1 MNLERRLSRETP
13 ASTWHA
19 TGMIRLNA
27 EIAARLEE
35 VAQVLA
41 AQQANPYRVT
51 AYRRA
56 AQTIRNWPGAIAE
69 LALQKGVAGLDELPG
84 IGEHLAQSIYQL
96 ITTGRLPMLERLRG
110 ETDPADLFATV
121 AGIGGKTA
129 RRIHDAL
136 GIHTLEELE
145 IAAHDG
151 RLEHLGIGR
160 KRLTGLRD
168 ALAGRLGR
176 VGRGRT
182 VELASLAD
190 VAEILDVDRQYREQA
205 ARDLLPKIAPRRF
218 NPSHEA
224 WLPVLHT
231 VRGDRHYTAL
241 YSNTAHAHERGR
253 THDWLVVYSDGRGGE
268 RQCTVITAARGPLRG
283 RRIVRGRE
291 DECLQHYSRPVQ
303 ETGCAQDFPPRDQ
316 AGRNCA
322 RPGTPEFSAP
332 DGPRPVPRAR
342 ARADR

>member
-1 MNLERRLSRETP
+1 MNLEQGLPRGTP
-13 ASTWHA
+13 AGTWHA
-19 TGMIRLNA
+19 SGMVRLNA

-35 VAQVLA
+35 VSEVLA
-41 AQQANPYRVT
+41 AQQANPYRVS

-56 AQTIRNWPGAIAE
+56 AQTIRAWPGSIAE

-110 ETDPADLFATV
+110 ETDPVDLLATV

-129 RRIHDAL
+129 QRIHAAL

-160 KRLTGLRD
+160 KRLLGLRD

-176 VGRGRT
+176 VGRARA
-182 VELASLAD
+182 VEGAPLAD
-190 VAEILDVDRQYREQA
+190 VAEILDVDRQYREA
-205 ARDLLPKIAPRRF
+205 VARDSLPKIAPRRF
-218 NPSHEA
+218 NPWHEA

-241 YSNTAHAHERGR
+241 YSNTTHAHERGR
-253 THDWLVVYSDGRGGE
+253 THDWLVVYCDGRGGE
-268 RQCTVITAARGPLRG
+268 RQCTVITAQRGPLRG

-291 DECLQHYSRPVQ
+291 HECLHHYSRAGQRP
-303 ETGCAQDFPPRDQ
+303 GSAQDLLPRPPAQPELGLPPPR
-316 AGRNCA
+316 R
-322 RPGTPEFSAP
+322 
-332 DGPRPVPRAR
+332 
-342 ARADR
+342 